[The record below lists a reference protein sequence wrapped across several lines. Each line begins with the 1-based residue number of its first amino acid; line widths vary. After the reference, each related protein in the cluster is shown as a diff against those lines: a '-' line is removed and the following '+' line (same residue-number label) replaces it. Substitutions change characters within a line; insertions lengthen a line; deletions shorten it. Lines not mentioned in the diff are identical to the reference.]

1 MVKLTIMNISK
12 QIAFIGSLGVASLLM
27 VAGCSKQLH
36 PTQKDFQ
43 QYHINK
49 DVQADSTV
57 VSIYEPFKQKMEA
70 EMSRVIGHADKALT
84 KEKTPE
90 TLMGNFFCEALLWM
104 SAHYA
109 HNPADLAFAT
119 KGGIRND
126 LKAGDITV
134 GHIFEV
140 MPFEN
145 TLTIIEL
152 KGSQIRQLADYIA
165 TTHGQPI
172 AGMTLT
178 ITGNKVQD
186 IKIKGLPIDD
196 NKLYKLV
203 TYDYLANGG
212 DNLVLLTQSVSRTNY
227 PQRMREGLIAYVSEL
242 TKAGKQVN
250 ADLDGRIKIN

>member
-1 MVKLTIMNISK
+1 MNISK
-12 QIAFIGSLGVASLLM
+12 QIAFLSSLGIASVFL
-27 VAGCSKQLH
+27 VTSCSKQFH
-36 PTQKDFQ
+36 PTQKDFS
-43 QYHINK
+43 QYHISK
-49 DVQADSTV
+49 EIQADPSV
-57 VSIYEPFKQKMEA
+57 VSIYEPFKEKMES
-70 EMSRVIGHADKALT
+70 EMNRVIGHANKALT

-90 TLMGNFFCEALLWM
+90 TLMGNFFCDALLWM
-104 SAHYA
+104 SEHDA

-126 LKAGDITV
+126 LKVGNITV

-152 KGSQIRQLADYIA
+152 KGSQIRELADYIA

-172 AGMTLT
+172 AGMTLV

-186 IKIKGLPIDD
+186 IKIKGQPVDD

-212 DNLVLLTQSVSRTNY
+212 DNLTLLTQSVSRINY

-242 TKAGKQVN
+242 TKAGKQVD
-250 ADLDGRIKIN
+250 AELDGRIKIN

>member
-1 MVKLTIMNISK
+1 MNISK

-27 VAGCSKQLH
+27 VTGCTKQLH

-43 QYHINK
+43 QYHINS
-49 DVQADSTV
+49 DMQADPAV
-57 VSIYEPFKQKMEA
+57 VSIYEPFKHKMEA
-70 EMSRVIGHADKALT
+70 EMNRVIGHADKALT
-84 KEKTPE
+84 KEKTAE

-104 SAHYA
+104 SEHNA

-145 TLTIIEL
+145 MLTILEL
-152 KGSQIRQLADYIA
+152 KGSQVRQLADYIA
-165 TTHGQPI
+165 TTHGQPV

-186 IKIKGLPIDD
+186 IKIKGQAIQDD
-196 NKLYKLV
+196 KLYKLV

-212 DNLVLLTQSVSRTNY
+212 DNLTLLTQPVSRADY
-227 PQRMREGLIAYVSEL
+227 PQRMREGLIEYVSEL
-242 TKAGKQVN
+242 TKEGKKVN
-250 ADLDGRIKIN
+250 AELDGRIKIN

>member
-1 MVKLTIMNISK
+1 MNISK
-12 QIAFIGSLGVASLLM
+12 QITFIGSIGVASLLIFT
-27 VAGCSKQLH
+27 GCSKQLY
-36 PTQKDFQ
+36 PTQKDFK
-43 QYHINK
+43 QYHMSDAI
-49 DVQADSTV
+49 QADPAV

-70 EMSRVIGHADKALT
+70 EMNRVIGHAEKALT
-84 KEKTPE
+84 KEKTAE

-104 SAHYA
+104 SEHSA

-126 LKAGDITV
+126 LKAGNITV

-145 TLTIIEL
+145 SLTIIEL

-165 TTHGQPI
+165 MTHGQPI

-178 ITGNKVQD
+178 IMGRKAQD
-186 IKIKGLPIDD
+186 IKIKGQPIDD
-196 NKLYKLV
+196 NKLYKLA

-212 DNLVLLTQSVSRTNY
+212 DNLTLLTQAVSRVNY
-227 PQRMREGLIAYVSEL
+227 PQRMREGLIAYVNEL
-242 TKAGKQVN
+242 TKAGKPVN
-250 ADLDGRIKIN
+250 AELDGRIKIN

>member
-1 MVKLTIMNISK
+1 MHISK
-12 QIAFIGSLGVASLLM
+12 QIAFIGSIGIISLLM
-27 VAGCSKQLH
+27 TTGCSKQLY
-36 PTQKDFQ
+36 PSQKNFQ
-43 QYHINK
+43 QYHINGN
-49 DVQADSTV
+49 VQADPTV
-57 VSIYEPFKQKMEA
+57 VAMYQPFKQKMEG
-70 EMSRVIGHADKALT
+70 EMNRVIGHATQTLT
-84 KEKTPE
+84 KENKPE

-104 SAHYA
+104 SARFA

-126 LKAGDITV
+126 LKAGNITV

-165 TTHGQPI
+165 KTHGQPI

-178 ITGNKVQD
+178 ISAGKVQD
-186 IKIKGLPIDD
+186 ITIKGQPIDD
-196 NKLYKLV
+196 NRSYKLA

-212 DNLVLLTQSVSRTNY
+212 DNLTILTQPISRVNY
-227 PQRMREGLIAYVSEL
+227 PQRMREGLIDYVSEL
-242 TKAGKQVN
+242 TKEGRDVN
-250 ADLDGRIKIN
+250 AVLDGRVKIN

>member
-1 MVKLTIMNISK
+1 MNLSK
-12 QIAFIGSLGVASLLM
+12 QIAFIGSIGIISVLMASS
-27 VAGCSKQLH
+27 CSKQLY
-36 PTQKDFQ
+36 PTQKDFR
-43 QYHINK
+43 QYSINSE
-49 DVQADSTV
+49 VQADPTV

-70 EMSRVIGHADKALT
+70 EMNRVIGHAGKGLT
-84 KEKTPE
+84 KDKTPE

-104 SAHYA
+104 SDHFA

-145 TLTIIEL
+145 TLTVIEL

-165 TTHGQPI
+165 KTHGQPI
-172 AGMTLT
+172 AGMTLM
-178 ITGNKVQD
+178 ISANGAQD
-186 IKIKGLPIDD
+186 IKIKGQPIDD

-212 DNLVLLTQSVSRTNY
+212 DNLTLLTQSVSRINY
-227 PQRMREGLIAYVSEL
+227 PQRMREGLIEYVSQL
-242 TKAGKQVN
+242 TKEGKEVN
-250 ADLDGRIKIN
+250 AVLDGRIKIN